1 MSLTTLDNRAS
12 HKRPLIAST
21 HEMYNMHCEPAK
33 KTCEGTQHFHVATL
47 EERRRRVTNIVNNTS
62 ATRNTTLANIFT
74 AQHLSP
80 NTTTTYTRYLSSTPT
95 KLLHT
100 TTTTDLDSLATQSPY
115 QAPHRTSN
123 NRKNTNVLHP
133 PLQMPDMHAHPAH
146 PVRAVQSRAAAQ
158 FRSRGV
164 SEPDEEAAVQ

>member
-1 MSLTTLDNRAS
+1 
-12 HKRPLIAST
+12 
-21 HEMYNMHCEPAK
+21 MYNMHCEPAK
-33 KTCEGTQHFHVATL
+33 KTCEGTHHFHVATL
-47 EERRRRVTNIVNNTS
+47 EERRRRVKKYRQQQQHIS
-62 ATRNTTLANIFT
+62 ATKHNLANIFT
-74 AQHLSP
+74 AQHLSH
-80 NTTTTYTRYLSSTPT
+80 NTTTTHSSSTSPT
-95 KLLHT
+95 HTNNLHI
-100 TTTTDLDSLATQSPY
+100 LASKPTY